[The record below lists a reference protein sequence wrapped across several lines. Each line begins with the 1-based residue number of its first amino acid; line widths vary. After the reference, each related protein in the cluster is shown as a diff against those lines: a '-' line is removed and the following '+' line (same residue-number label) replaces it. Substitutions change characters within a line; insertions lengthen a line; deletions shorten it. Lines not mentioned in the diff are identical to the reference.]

1 MVFNMLQL
9 QLLES
14 AFRQRKIC
22 VQMVQIDGIDLLLAL
37 GVKVYALD
45 AARDLVEGYVVEPFE
60 AGSADGL
67 YSVVWDQ
74 EVLFP
79 AHEEVLLLHPVF
91 GDGIWPRGGFGGLVG
106 WKPRPVLPVD
116 FLVGA
121 PFWVLCYEVVLVADD
136 LAFEVGGQA
145 GVVIRQAWSGISS
158 GLVRRLFLCAPWM
171 RRYPHM
177 NDSRMST
184 CLISTSTSYCWRSE
198 VWLPLNRLP
207 GRRSEEDVTGRN
219 CVAVSKH

>member
-1 MVFNMLQL
+1 M
-9 QLLES
+9 
-14 AFRQRKIC
+14 
-22 VQMVQIDGIDLLLAL
+22 DLLLAL

-91 GDGIWPRGGFGGLVG
+91 GHGIWSRRGFGGLVG
-106 WKPRPVLPVD
+106 WEPCPVLPVD
-116 FLVGA
+116 LLVGS
-121 PFWVLCYEVVLVADD
+121 PFGVLCYEIVLVADD

-145 GVVIRQAWSGISS
+145 GVVVCQACRWLARVFCSGSFS
-158 GLVRRLFLCAPWM
+158 LRTLYA
-171 RRYPHM
+171 
-177 NDSRMST
+177 
-184 CLISTSTSYCWRSE
+184 
-198 VWLPLNRLP
+198 
-207 GRRSEEDVTGRN
+207 
-219 CVAVSKH
+219 

>member
-1 MVFNMLQL
+1 
-9 QLLES
+9 
-14 AFRQRKIC
+14 
-22 VQMVQIDGIDLLLAL
+22 MVQIDGMDLLLAL

-45 AARDLVEGYVVEPFE
+45 AARDLVEGDVVEPFE
-60 AGSADGL
+60 AGSVDGL

-79 AHEEVLLLHPVF
+79 AHEQVLLLHPVF
-91 GDGIWPRGGFGGLVG
+91 GDGIWSRRGFGGLVG
-106 WKPRPVLPVD
+106 WEPRPVLPVD
-116 FLVGA
+116 LLVRA
-121 PFWVLCYEVVLVADD
+121 PLGMLRYEVILVADD
-136 LAFEVGGQA
+136 LAFEICSEA
-145 GVVIRQAWSGISS
+145 GVVVRQAWSDVSS
-158 GLVRRLFLCAPWM
+158 GLVRRLFLCIPCM

-219 CVAVSKH
+219 CVAVSNHRLSN

>member
-1 MVFNMLQL
+1 
-9 QLLES
+9 
-14 AFRQRKIC
+14 
-22 VQMVQIDGIDLLLAL
+22 
-37 GVKVYALD
+37 
-45 AARDLVEGYVVEPFE
+45 
-60 AGSADGL
+60 
-67 YSVVWDQ
+67 
-74 EVLFP
+74 VL
-79 AHEEVLLLHPVF
+79 
-91 GDGIWPRGGFGGLVG
+91 RY
-106 WKPRPVLPVD
+106 K
-116 FLVGA
+116 
-121 PFWVLCYEVVLVADD
+121 VVLVADD

-145 GVVIRQAWSGISS
+145 GVVVRQACRWLALVLCSGF
-158 GLVRRLFLCAPWM
+158 FLYTPWM

>member
-1 MVFNMLQL
+1 
-9 QLLES
+9 
-14 AFRQRKIC
+14 
-22 VQMVQIDGIDLLLAL
+22 MVQIGGMDLLLAL

-45 AARDLVEGYVVEPFE
+45 AARDLVEGDVVEPFE

-67 YSVVWDQ
+67 YSVVWNQ

-79 AHEEVLLLHPVF
+79 AHEQVLLLHPVF
-91 GDGIWPRGGFGGLVG
+91 GDGIWSRRGFGGLVG
-106 WKPRPVLPVD
+106 WEPRPVLPVD
-116 FLVGA
+116 LLVRA
-121 PFWVLCYEVVLVADD
+121 PLRMLRYEVVLVADD

-145 GVVIRQAWSGISS
+145 GVVVRQACQISAVVLCS
-158 GLVRRLFLCAPWM
+158 DYFLCAPWM

-177 NDSRMST
+177 KDSRMST

-219 CVAVSKH
+219 CVAVSNHRLSN